1 MRRKKLF
8 AFSVLVGAVLALFAV
23 VYAQSPTPSYTLL
36 TTIQVPGGGL
46 CDKCAGGTDID
57 WVDPG
62 SQRLY
67 ITDRTTTRGGGRI
80 DVIDTQTN
88 KLLYTIPPAGN
99 TAEIGFAGPN
109 NGGPKNNGGPNGIL
123 VIPQTNQA
131 YVSDGDAT
139 IKVVDLRAKAVVAII
154 PIPGGKYRAD
164 EMGYDPIDHI
174 FMVASPSDD
183 PPLVTFIN
191 TDTQQVVGTYTYP
204 SSQSSQHG
212 AGLEQ
217 PVFDS
222 YTKRFYLANPANPT
236 LNITG
241 TIDVFNPTTF
251 LLEKTYITPD
261 GGNGLVITPSH
272 KGFTSHGVV
281 VDILT
286 GNIIT
291 TIPGLSSDQ
300 IWYNVGDNLIY
311 FGSDGAAVD
320 ADTNKVLP
328 LLPIKGSPHNVA
340 VDPNNNHSFF
350 VTTGVGI
357 EVIAPQ

>member
-8 AFSVLVGAVLALFAV
+8 AFSVFVGAVLALFAV
-23 VYAQSPTPSYTLL
+23 VYAQSPTPSYTLI
-36 TTIQVPGGGL
+36 TTIQIPGGGL

-62 SQRLY
+62 SQKLY
-67 ITDRTTTRGGGRI
+67 VTDRTTTRGGGRV

-88 KLLYTIPPAGN
+88 KFLYSIP
-99 TAEIGFAGPN
+99 TTKAEIGFAGPN
-109 NGGPKNNGGPNGIL
+109 NGGPLNNGGPNGVL

-139 IKVVDLRAKAVVAII
+139 IKVIDLRAKAVVAII
-154 PIPGGKYRAD
+154 PVNGKARAD
-164 EMGYDPIDHI
+164 EMAYDPIDHV
-174 FMVASPSDD
+174 FMVASPNDD
-183 PPLVTFIN
+183 PPFVTFIN
-191 TDTQQVVGTYTYP
+191 TDSQTVVGRYTYP
-204 SSQSSQHG
+204 SSQSAQHG

-217 PVFDS
+217 PWFDS
-222 YTKRFYLANPANPT
+222 FTGKFYIANPGNPT
-236 LNITG
+236 TKVDG
-241 TIDVFNPTTF
+241 TIDVFNPTTY
-251 LLEKTYITPD
+251 LLEKTILTPN

-272 KGFTSHGVV
+272 KAFTSHGAV
-281 VDILT
+281 VDLLT
-286 GNIIT
+286 GNLIT
-291 TIPGLSSDQ
+291 TIPGVSSDQ
-300 IWYNVGDNLIY
+300 IWYNVGDNLVY

-320 ADTNKVLP
+320 ADTNKLLP

-350 VTTGVGI
+350 VTTGVGV

>member
-8 AFSVLVGAVLALFAV
+8 AFSLLVGAVLALFAV
-23 VYAQSPTPSYTLL
+23 VYAQTPTPSYTLL

-46 CDKCAGGTDID
+46 CDKCAGGSDIA
-57 WVDPG
+57 WIDPG

-67 ITDRTTTRGGGRI
+67 VTDRTTTRGGGKI
-80 DVIDTQTN
+80 DVIDTQNN
-88 KLLYTIPPAGN
+88 KFLYSIPTTA
-99 TAEIGFAGPN
+99 AEIGFAGPS
-109 NGGPKNNGGPNGIL
+109 NGGSKNNGGPNGVL
-123 VIPQTNQA
+123 VIPQVNQA

-139 IKVVDLRAKAVVAII
+139 IKVIDLAAKAVVAII

-164 EMGYDPIDHI
+164 EMGYDPIDHV

-183 PPLVTFIN
+183 PPLVTFIS
-191 TDTQQVVGTYTYP
+191 TDTQTVVGQYTYP
-204 SSQSSQHG
+204 SSQSGQHG

-217 PVFDS
+217 PAFDP
-222 YTKRFYLANPANPT
+222 YTKKFYIANPGNPT
-236 LNITG
+236 TKVTG

-251 LLEKTYITPD
+251 LLEKTIVTPD

-272 KGFTSHGVV
+272 KGFTSMGDV

-286 GNIIT
+286 GNVIT
-291 TIPGLSSDQ
+291 TIPGVSSDQ
-300 IWYNVGDNLIY
+300 IWYNVGDNLVY
-311 FGSDGAAVD
+311 FGSDSKVVD
-320 ADTNKVLP
+320 ADTNKFLV
-328 LLPIKGSPHNVA
+328 LLPTKGSPHNVA

-357 EVIAPQ
+357 QVIAAQ